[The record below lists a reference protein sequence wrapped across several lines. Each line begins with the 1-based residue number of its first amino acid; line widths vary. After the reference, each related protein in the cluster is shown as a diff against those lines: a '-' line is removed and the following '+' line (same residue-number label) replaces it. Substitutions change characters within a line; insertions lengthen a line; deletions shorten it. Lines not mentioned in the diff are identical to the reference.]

1 MPDRHWEDLP
11 ATVRLAIESHI
22 GPVRAAR
29 SASTGSV
36 SSLAATLDTDGG
48 RIFCKAIQTS
58 NPLARMHHAEAR
70 VNPWLPD
77 IAPRLRWKIEE
88 SDWLALGFDHVPG
101 RHADLT
107 PGSIDLPV
115 IADTLT
121 ALTQGLT
128 PCPPVRVQAAT
139 KRWEGLIAPELVDGE
154 TLLHTDVTPFNF
166 LVDTRVHVV
175 DWSMPCRGA
184 AWIDTALMIVR
195 LVRAGHSPADSEEW
209 ADQIP
214 AWKQAA
220 PDAVDAFAAALAD
233 LWEQRRQESPAP
245 HRGPL
250 AVAARSWAS
259 HRGAS
264 A

>member
-1 MPDRHWEDLP
+1 M
-11 ATVRLAIESHI
+11 
-22 GPVRAAR
+22 
-29 SASTGSV
+29 

-107 PGSIDLPV
+107 PGSTDLPV

-139 KRWEGLIAPELVDGE
+139 KRWEGRIAPELVDGE

-259 HRGAS
+259 YRGAS